1 MAQRDQDIE
10 QLSHTTHP
18 NLIVKFVHK
27 EQKKTCSYT

>member
-27 EQKKTCSYT
+27 KTK